1 MLAIESYDASLREPL
16 NCPPHQLTRW
26 QVSSI
31 QSLAVR
37 VGVSLQLIMPLA
49 DGFVFRVLRSLLLR
63 AVLPSAN
70 LGRRQK
76 LALFVIIHP
85 WQPFVDVSRQLR
97 RRRLKGRVQPDVV
110 LACLGMDG
118 ASNEV

>member
-1 MLAIESYDASLREPL
+1 
-16 NCPPHQLTRW
+16 
-26 QVSSI
+26 
-31 QSLAVR
+31 

-76 LALFVIIHP
+76 LALLIKFVIIHP